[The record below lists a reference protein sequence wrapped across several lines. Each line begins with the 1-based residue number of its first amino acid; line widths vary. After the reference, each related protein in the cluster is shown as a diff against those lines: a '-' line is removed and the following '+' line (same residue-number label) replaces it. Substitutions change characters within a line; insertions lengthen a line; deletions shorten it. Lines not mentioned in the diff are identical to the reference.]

1 MKRTMTTLG
10 ALTAWATPAIAAGG
24 METEGTSL
32 ITILLIG
39 FGALIV
45 VGQLIPGIVL
55 FGGMVKGLFGH
66 DATKAEPVAD
76 HK

>member
-10 ALTAWATPAIAAGG
+10 ALMAMATPAMAAGG

-32 ITILLIG
+32 ITILLVG

-55 FGGMVKGLFGH
+55 LSGMVKGMFKTTSTRTL
-66 DATKAEPVAD
+66 
-76 HK
+76 

>member
-1 MKRTMTTLG
+1 MRRTMTTLG
-10 ALTAWATPAIAAGG
+10 ALMAMVTPAIAAGG
-24 METEGTSL
+24 METEGISL

-55 FGGMVKGLFGH
+55 FGGMVKGLFGKGV
-66 DATKAEPVAD
+66 TKTEPVAD

>member
-10 ALTAWATPAIAAGG
+10 ALMAMATPAMAAGAA
-24 METEGTSL
+24 ETEETSL
-32 ITILLIG
+32 FIFILLG

-45 VGQLIPGIVL
+45 AFQVIPGL
-55 FGGMVKGLFGH
+55 FMLSAMIRGIFSKGE
-66 DATKAEPVAD
+66 TKTGPVED

>member
-10 ALTAWATPAIAAGG
+10 ALMAMATPVMAAGS

-32 ITILLIG
+32 VTILLVG

-45 VGQLIPGIVL
+45 VGQLIPALVL
-55 FGGMVKGLFGH
+55 LSGMVKGLFRAT
-66 DATKAEPVAD
+66 ATKTQ
-76 HK
+76 

>member
-10 ALTAWATPAIAAGG
+10 ALMAMATPAMAGG

-32 ITILLIG
+32 VTILLVG

-45 VGQLIPGIVL
+45 VAQLIPALVL
-55 FGGMVKGLFGH
+55 FGGMVKGLFRAA
-66 DATKAEPVAD
+66 ATKTM
-76 HK
+76 